1 MTWFLRFMHT
11 RLGLL
16 LWTAAM
22 ITCGSCASSSGH
34 DQHAA
39 ALLKPS
45 KTCSTA
51 HQATCRRDRGALQW
65 SSI

>member
-1 MTWFLRFMHT
+1 MNVLRFLHT

-22 ITCGSCASSSGH
+22 IACGSCASSYGH

-39 ALLKPS
+39 ALLKS
-45 KTCSTA
+45 KA
-51 HQATCRRDRGALQW
+51 VNQEARRGDHGAIKW

>member
-1 MTWFLRFMHT
+1 MSLLRFLHT

-22 ITCGSCASSSGH
+22 ITCGSCASTYGH

-39 ALLKPS
+39 ASLKS
-45 KTCSTA
+45 SA
-51 HQATCRRDRGALQW
+51 VNQEARRGNHGAIKW